1 MHFKY
6 DDIISIVLLVLSLM
20 MSRWLYQYTGESICL
35 FLLSIVFFLQPEL
48 DQVPLFVLLLAY
60 FIMRYMQR

>member
-6 DDIISIVLLVLSLM
+6 DDVISILLLILSLM

-35 FLLSIVFFLQPEL
+35 FLLSIVLFLQPEL
-48 DQVPLFVLLLAY
+48 DQVPMFILLLAY
-60 FIMRYMQR
+60 FTMRYMQS